1 MMIRPTIALAACLAC
16 CQGFLAP
23 QRAARMD
30 VGVAIRGIRD
40 QYEAKAA
47 ERAKTSDIL
56 KEEAENAAARLKME
70 FEAYKRTSKYAGE
83 SLESFKERRDA
94 VSAVPRRNGWIA
106 FGVAVALNLKLFL
119 FSPVEIKAVAAD
131 PNGICTSAAGDAKR
145 PEKDK
150 GLNSYGKPCMPLP
163 DFAAGLLFGTP

>member
-1 MMIRPTIALAACLAC
+1 MLKLLLLAC
-16 CQGFLAP
+16 AANAFTRIANPQKPSLALFGL
-23 QRAARMD
+23 RE
-30 VGVAIRGIRD
+30 

-47 ERAKTSDIL
+47 EREKNPGVVTQ
-56 KEEAENAAARLKME
+56 EAQENAAARLKME
-70 FEAYKRTSKYAGE
+70 FEAYKRTTKYAGE

-106 FGVAVALNLKLFL
+106 FGLAVVLNAKLFL
-119 FSPVEIKAVAAD
+119 FSPPAIKAVAAD

-150 GLNSYGKPCMPLP
+150 GLNSYGQPCMPLAE
-163 DFAAGLLFGTP
+163 FAKGLVFGTP